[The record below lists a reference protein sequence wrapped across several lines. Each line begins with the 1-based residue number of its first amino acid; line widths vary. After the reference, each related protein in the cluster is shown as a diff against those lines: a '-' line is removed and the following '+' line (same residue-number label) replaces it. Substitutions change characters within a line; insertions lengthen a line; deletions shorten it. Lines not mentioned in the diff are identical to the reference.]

1 MHFTGTISY
10 SFYLELIIILLGTF
24 CDADPPI
31 SEAGQMDGAVAMPLI
46 QQIFRYYA
54 LASCYQD
61 LPHND
66 CVQCF
71 LISCSK
77 LPTCLPAVSGRV
89 YLDGCFIRYD
99 YYNFFGEAT
108 DSFKDKLNCS
118 SSFGRAVTDS
128 DQLGLGVAAGNLI
141 ENVTKTAIENDGYAV
156 GKLNGIYGLAQCWR
170 TVSKQGCRECL
181 DKAS

>member
-1 MHFTGTISY
+1 
-10 SFYLELIIILLGTF
+10 
-24 CDADPPI
+24 
-31 SEAGQMDGAVAMPLI
+31 MDGAVAMPLI